1 MTTFDRYLLRR
12 YWHVFGVGFIA
23 LFGLYFVI
31 DVFTNVT
38 DFIDQSDGA
47 VAAVI
52 TIAEYYSYRACYFFG
67 VIGGTLEVIAA
78 MVAMV
83 LMQKH
88 GELNP
93 ILSAGISTFR
103 LLRTLIFGAIVV
115 EMLIFLNQEFVI
127 PRIAVYLQVEAGHK
141 SDVMANVEPV
151 KDFATD
157 MLIVGKRLNLKA
169 EKIEEARFTLT
180 PPKLTERLT
189 EISAHEAVP
198 LLNKHGRRIG
208 WILKG
213 ISIPGEMPAYESLQ
227 LTELGRQRVKPG
239 PGPDEISIRTDV
251 GFDRLYNRDSHYEY
265 LPTWELIR
273 RLRNPS
279 FSHRSLRSQNLY
291 LQTRLTKF
299 LLNIIVVTVGVPF
312 VVRKESTS
320 LLTNLAI
327 CSGVMGA
334 IMAVNQLCL
343 YLGKANL
350 LQPEL
355 AVFAPI
361 IIWGTTAAWCSGLV
375 RT

>member
-67 VIGGTLEVIAA
+67 IIGGTLEVIAA

-115 EMLIFLNQEFVI
+115 EVLIFLNQELVI

-213 ISIPGEMPAYESLQ
+213 VSLPGEKLDYESLQ

-291 LQTRLTKF
+291 LQTRLTKW
-299 LLNIIVVTVGVPF
+299 LLNVIVVTVGVPF
-312 VVRKESTS
+312 VVRRESTS